1 MMAGDIIAAQHFIE
15 NLEKKV
21 QAANH
26 NATGVSQKIDSVST
40 KHKKTNQIQTYYRNE
55 QAMHPKSTNFSSC
68 WQQEDPPPPPPHTH
82 AHTKKTKKKR
92 NGRLII
98 LRAVAPKKIMASA
111 LALFF

>member
-55 QAMHPKSTNFSSC
+55 QAMGGATKHLQTEEDKSSSSV
-68 WQQEDPPPPPPHTH
+68 QSSKQ
-82 AHTKKTKKKR
+82 
-92 NGRLII
+92 
-98 LRAVAPKKIMASA
+98 S
-111 LALFF
+111 

>member
-1 MMAGDIIAAQHFIE
+1 MLLLHQLTFPTNPKESETIINMMAGDIIAAQHFIE

-68 WQQEDPPPPPPHTH
+68 WQQE
-82 AHTKKTKKKR
+82 
-92 NGRLII
+92 
-98 LRAVAPKKIMASA
+98 S
-111 LALFF
+111 

>member
-68 WQQEDPPPPPPHTH
+68 WQQEDPLPLP
-82 AHTKKTKKKR
+82 KKK
-92 NGRLII
+92 
-98 LRAVAPKKIMASA
+98 KKEKKWQTDNFASRST
-111 LALFF
+111 

>member
-40 KHKKTNQIQTYYRNE
+40 KHKKTNQIQT
-55 QAMHPKSTNFSSC
+55 C
-68 WQQEDPPPPPPHTH
+68 
-82 AHTKKTKKKR
+82 
-92 NGRLII
+92 
-98 LRAVAPKKIMASA
+98 
-111 LALFF
+111 